1 MYVYTF
7 TYICRI
13 SMCIQ
18 YLPKPL
24 KWRCLRAWLY
34 LYNGDSNASRGSLES
49 NRHTRNVGNLSL
61 DGKTK
66 TGQFL
71 AYLKW
76 HSKTGLATLPHC
88 PTSEAG
94 TKGEQCHAECCTELQ
109 RATCSK
115 SVVFTSESVWSF
127 ALQVSS
133 KWYIVI
139 YTGCMQHAAHLRSL
153 YNFEYLHML
162 FSRETQIGW
171 TSQVCEQRTLCK
183 RSASHY

>member
-1 MYVYTF
+1 MPQEEVLNQTA
-7 TYICRI
+7 TPET
-13 SMCIQ
+13 S
-18 YLPKPL
+18 
-24 KWRCLRAWLY
+24 
-34 LYNGDSNASRGSLES
+34 D
-49 NRHTRNVGNLSL
+49 TLSL

-115 SVVFTSESVWSF
+115 SVVFTSESV
-127 ALQVSS
+127 
-133 KWYIVI
+133 
-139 YTGCMQHAAHLRSL
+139 
-153 YNFEYLHML
+153 
-162 FSRETQIGW
+162 
-171 TSQVCEQRTLCK
+171 
-183 RSASHY
+183 

>member
-1 MYVYTF
+1 MYIRLRIYVGYPCVSNIFQSHWSDAVWEPDYTF
-7 TYICRI
+7 TMETAMPQEEVLNQTATPET
-13 SMCIQ
+13 S
-18 YLPKPL
+18 
-24 KWRCLRAWLY
+24 
-34 LYNGDSNASRGSLES
+34 D
-49 NRHTRNVGNLSL
+49 TLSL